1 MKIQVLKRTLPLD
14 GAQVIFTTVEHGL
27 TYTGWFDKE
36 KGVMKHWMKSS
47 TGDRGN
53 IMIVEHTLSSV
64 YEWFYISDKF
74 PRAMPRL
81 DAKGEAIIKVKAS
94 TEIPIED
101 IEITH

>member
-64 YEWFYISDKF
+64 YEWFYISNKF

-81 DAKGEAIIKVKAS
+81 DAKGEIVKKEEVFM
-94 TEIPIED
+94 EISAENVSD
-101 IEITH
+101 AQ